1 MAMKIKWRVLLI
13 VFYSLVS
20 ELPIWRN
27 REFRGGIF
35 WGGILFF
42 YKNQLFLAEAQLFLF
57 LNSILTSFQPWPPLN
72 YMFKMLLVIS
82 SLRFPDQF
90 TSSMNIFQN
99 INFKISNLRLAV
111 LIKVVLIKKVY
122 FFFYKNSSSIFG
134 THFYSFSTLI
144 PAIYMLNMF
153 QNSKS
158 PKDTNWKGTSKVK
171 LAFLTNFSF

>member
-1 MAMKIKWRVLLI
+1 MKIKWRVLLI

-90 TSSMNIFQN
+90 ASSMNIFQN
-99 INFKISNLRLAV
+99 TNFKISNLRLAV
-111 LIKVVLIKKVY
+111 LTKVVLIKK
-122 FFFYKNSSSIFG
+122 KN
-134 THFYSFSTLI
+134 
-144 PAIYMLNMF
+144 
-153 QNSKS
+153 QNTIHRNFAQEDSQKIKKS
-158 PKDTNWKGTSKVK
+158 NKK
-171 LAFLTNFSF
+171 

>member
-1 MAMKIKWRVLLI
+1 MHP
-13 VFYSLVS
+13 
-20 ELPIWRN
+20 PIWWN
-27 REFRGGIF
+27 REFRGGDSEEEYTF
-35 WGGILFF
+35 LWEPV
-42 YKNQLFLAEAQLFLF
+42 FLAEAQLFLF

-90 TSSMNIFQN
+90 ISSMNIFQN

-122 FFFYKNSSSIFG
+122 FFFFTRNSSSIFG

-144 PAIYMLNMF
+144 HAIYMLNMF

>member
-57 LNSILTSFQPWPPLN
+57 LNSILTSFQPWPPWIICLE
-72 YMFKMLLVIS
+72 YFLWSPLFVFLGGGASPPPPGFPESSPPPRKILIFKVMCL
-82 SLRFPDQF
+82 
-90 TSSMNIFQN
+90 
-99 INFKISNLRLAV
+99 
-111 LIKVVLIKKVY
+111 
-122 FFFYKNSSSIFG
+122 
-134 THFYSFSTLI
+134 LI
-144 PAIYMLNMF
+144 PPRQEIPTPLIFFSVKIQGGLILMCPIQKWILPDPPPRAPPS
-153 QNSKS
+153 QN
-158 PKDTNWKGTSKVK
+158 PTGGGMHP
-171 LAFLTNFSF
+171 LLFSWIICI